1 MSDKKNFNGEFFL
14 WIFATSVT
22 NWRYIKLQPQRWTPG
37 RGLNRSHLW
46 EAAGKLVTKH
56 LLTPTT
62 VSTRIW
68 TSHGKRAKVERLK
81 RKARLKFL
89 LNMFFFFFCKSA
101 NQAAEGLHY
110 RNISLYPH
118 KSMEL
123 RLLNLRQFSSLSVLD
138 KKHFKH
144 KFKHILVFNTVTNS
158 LACFN
163 ARATRTTGELW
174 VVVIIFV

>member
-1 MSDKKNFNGEFFL
+1 MYYIMSDKKNFNGEFFL

-89 LNMFFFFFCKSA
+89 LNMFFFFFLQVRSWNRNSLVHLILIHPHMVPLMPSCQNPK
-101 NQAAEGLHY
+101 LY
-110 RNISLYPH
+110 RRFESFI
-118 KSMEL
+118 
-123 RLLNLRQFSSLSVLD
+123 
-138 KKHFKH
+138 
-144 KFKHILVFNTVTNS
+144 TVT
-158 LACFN
+158 
-163 ARATRTTGELW
+163 
-174 VVVIIFV
+174 